1 VTTYTPILSLP
12 EVAPNQDQ
20 KETTINT
27 ALAILEAAM
36 NDTLAVDMSA
46 GDVVLN
52 TDQFTKYFLLQVAP
66 SVAHNLEIPATPRWF
81 AVENQGTAQATVKV
95 HGVAGS
101 TVQLGAGKIGLFV
114 SDGTNVR
121 VVVPDPAAGT
131 GVLADLSD
139 VTGSPT
145 DHQLLRFV
153 AADGQWEPW
162 TLSLAFSGL
171 SDFPGAYGS
180 NAGKLLAVK
189 GDGTGLEYVT
199 SAANVHLFT
208 DLTDAPANYTGAAN
222 RTVKVNSAATGLIFA
237 QPKLTEA
244 IDFPST
250 YSAQAG
256 KFLRVN
262 AGATAVEFHAPVVGD
277 LSDGPG
283 APAVGSS
290 LMYVRVKLDGSGLEY
305 AAGTGGPDHFYQL
318 ADAPS
323 SYAGAAGKLVRV
335 NATANGLIFNTLKFT
350 ELSDAPANYTGAA
363 GKFAQVNPGATALIF
378 AQPKVS
384 DLSDG
389 PGAFTS
395 NAKKVVRVNTGATA
409 LEYVSLAITD
419 LAGFP
424 SSFTGQGGK
433 FLMVKVDESGVQF
446 CDLVVH
452 HQLPGADRH
461 ADELHRPRQPVRDRR
476 PDRHRPDLRTDRTDS
491 KLGHLA
497 DVEDGTG
504 TPAQGAFL
512 RWIDGVWQADVF
524 TPGAGTTNVGGLTD
538 GPGAPNSH
546 AGQLVRVNALATALE
561 YFTLPMI
568 PTRLGHLADVEDGTG
583 TPNEGS
589 VLTWKDGVWQ
599 AEPPPAGGG
608 SGSALPGNFDVVVSK
623 NGLLFNSQ
631 VLATVPIT
639 SAVTFADNF
648 AGSVFACKTNP
659 AATTVLAVMRNG
671 TQIGSVSISTAG
683 VATFST
689 IATGTESFVAG
700 DILRIDGPT
709 SADATLADFGF
720 TLKGTRVP

>member
-36 NDTLAVDMSA
+36 NDTLPVDMSA

-446 CDLVVH
+446 ATSSFTTNFLALTDT
-452 HQLPGADRH
+452 PTNYTGH
-461 ADELHRPRQPVRDRR
+461 ANQSVIVDPTATGLIFGPIVP
-476 PDRHRPDLRTDRTDS
+476 S